1 MEVYGSD
8 GFQKDL
14 NTGESIV
21 TLTDTP
27 MGMRSSQGT
36 VYTEISIRRND
47 TMNEVIKAGEVFKLA
62 ELVPY
67 ADGKIVN
74 MDVVH
79 NDTMKFVVM
88 AFDEGT
94 GLSEHA
100 APGEAIIFALDGE
113 GVIGYEGKDYPI
125 KAGEN
130 FKFAKA
136 GLHSVKATKKFKMAL
151 LLMLLAG
158 GCGDTNG
165 KPQIDKNE
173 PSERSI

>member
-1 MEVYGSD
+1 MV
-8 GFQKDL
+8 QKDL

-27 MGMRSSQGT
+27 MGMRSSQGA

-100 APGEAIIFALDGE
+100 AP
-113 GVIGYEGKDYPI
+113 
-125 KAGEN
+125 
-130 FKFAKA
+130 AKP
-136 GLHSVKATKKFKMAL
+136 LFSHWT
-151 LLMLLAG
+151 
-158 GCGDTNG
+158 
-165 KPQIDKNE
+165 
-173 PSERSI
+173 ERV